1 MCLGQEFA
9 RLEILVFMHNIVK
22 CFKWDLVNPDEKF
35 KYDPMLEPEN
45 GLPIQLQPSHY
56 T

>member
-22 CFKWDLVNPDEKF
+22 RFRWDLVIPDEKF
-35 KYDPMLEPEN
+35 KYDPLLEPAK
-45 GLPIQLQPSHY
+45 GLAIRLHRSHF
-56 T
+56 